1 MADALPDS
9 CNKPPGQLRPVV
21 DPARCEAKAYC
32 LAACPVDVFEVSRI
46 KPEVFRSLPVGS
58 KLKVWVHGM
67 KTATTPRADAC
78 LGCGLCV
85 TACPE
90 TAIRLL
96 SSERLSGDRS

>member
-1 MADALPDS
+1 MADALPES
-9 CNKPPGQLRPVV
+9 CSKPAGQLRPVV
-21 DPARCEAKAYC
+21 DPAKCEAKTSCVAV
-32 LAACPVDVFEVSRI
+32 CPVDVFEVSRI
-46 KPEVFRSLPVGS
+46 RPEVFRSLPIGS

-67 KTATTPRADAC
+67 KTATTLRADAC

-96 SSERLSGDRS
+96 SSERLSGERS

>member
-1 MADALPDS
+1 MAEPLPDS
-9 CNKPPGQLRPVV
+9 CSKPAGQLRPVV
-21 DPARCEAKAYC
+21 DPARCEAKTTC
-32 LAACPVDVFEVSRI
+32 VAACPVDVFEVSRI
-46 KPEVFRSLPVGS
+46 RPDVFQSLPVMA

-96 SSERLSGDRS
+96 SSDRVSGQA

>member
-1 MADALPDS
+1 MAEALPDS
-9 CNKPPGQLRPVV
+9 CNKPAGQLRPVV
-21 DPARCEAKAYC
+21 DPAKCEAKTTC
-32 LAACPVDVFEVSRI
+32 VTACPVDVFEVSRI
-46 KPEVFRSLPVGS
+46 RPEVFRSLPVVS

-67 KTATTPRADAC
+67 KTATTPGADAC

-96 SSERLSGDRS
+96 SSERLAADRP

>member
-9 CNKPPGQLRPVV
+9 CNKPAGQLRPVV
-21 DPARCEAKAYC
+21 DPAKCEAKTTC
-32 LAACPVDVFEVSRI
+32 VAACPVDVFEVSRI
-46 KPEVFRSLPVGS
+46 RTEVFQSLPVVA

-96 SSERLSGDRS
+96 SADRASDRA